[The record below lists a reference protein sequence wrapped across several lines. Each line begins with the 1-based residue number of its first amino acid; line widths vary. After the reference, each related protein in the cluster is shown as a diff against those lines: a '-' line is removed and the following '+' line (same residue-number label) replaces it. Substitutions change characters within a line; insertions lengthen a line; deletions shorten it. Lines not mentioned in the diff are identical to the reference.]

1 MKYLKQIVYIL
12 LFTLIGQVLERVV
25 PFPIPGAIY
34 GLLLL
39 FLALCFGI
47 VKVEDVEDV
56 SKFLISILP
65 VLFVTPSVN
74 LLAYWN
80 VVSRDLVPIISI
92 TVLTTFLILAVSGL
106 VTQWLLKKKKGD
118 ERDG

>member
-12 LFTLIGQVLERVV
+12 LFTLAGQVLERIV

-47 VKVEDVEDV
+47 IKVEDVEDV
-56 SKFLISILP
+56 SKFLISVLP
-65 VLFVTPSVN
+65 VLFVAPSVN

-80 VVSRDLVPIISI
+80 VVAKDLVPIITV
-92 TVLTTFLILAVSGL
+92 TVLTTFLVLGVSGL
-106 VTQWLLKKKKGD
+106 VTGWLLKKKKGD
-118 ERDG
+118 KEDG

>member
-1 MKYLKQIVYIL
+1 MKYLKQIVLIL

-34 GLLLL
+34 GLVLL

-56 SKFLISILP
+56 TKFCISILP
-65 VLFVTPSVN
+65 ALFVAPSVN
-74 LLAYWN
+74 LLAYWD
-80 VVSRDLVPIISI
+80 VVSKDLVPIITI
-92 TVLTTFLILAVSGL
+92 NVLTTFLVFGVGGL
-106 VTQWLLKKKKGD
+106 VTGWLVKKKKGD
-118 ERDG
+118 KKDG

>member
-12 LFTLIGQVLERVV
+12 LFTLIGQVLEQVV

-34 GLLLL
+34 GLVLL
-39 FLALCFGI
+39 FLALCVGL

-65 VLFVTPSVN
+65 ALFVAPSVN
-74 LLAYWN
+74 LLACW
-80 VVSRDLVPIISI
+80 DLIAEDIVPILVIN
-92 TVLTTFLILAVSGL
+92 VLTTLLVLAVSGL
-106 VTQWLLKKKKGD
+106 VVSWLMKGKGGKN
-118 ERDG
+118 DG